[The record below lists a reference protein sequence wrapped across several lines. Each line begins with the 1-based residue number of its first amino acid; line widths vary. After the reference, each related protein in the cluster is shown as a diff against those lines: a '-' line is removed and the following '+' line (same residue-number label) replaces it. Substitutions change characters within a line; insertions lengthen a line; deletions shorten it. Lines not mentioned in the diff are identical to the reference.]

1 MRRNKEEL
9 MELRHILA
17 ATDESDAGRQAV
29 RTAIDLMTRTSAR
42 VTAMRVAPAEAMAV
56 LATASGGA
64 GSSDFGV
71 DFDAVELG
79 RLRRWLDADVVPP
92 AYAGLIE
99 TDVVFGLP
107 GIEIC
112 RYAERNS
119 ADLVVLGRKQRSQM
133 SRLLL
138 GDTADAV
145 ARRSRVPCLFV
156 PPAGGELRNVLVALD
171 GTERGL
177 HVLQEACGFVRGIGA
192 GFHVL
197 TVEQGP
203 SDEPPN
209 LVGTLPLGRSIWLQG
224 RVNQL
229 MANEQLPI
237 SSIAVRRGEI
247 VPQILSAVIELD
259 ADLLIIGYH
268 RGGPPGVLEAGSTA
282 RHLAH
287 KAPCAVLTIPL

>member
-1 MRRNKEEL
+1 

-29 RTAIDLMTRTSAR
+29 RIAIDLMTRTSAR
-42 VTAMRVAPAEAMAV
+42 VTAMRVVSTDAMAV
-56 LATASGGA
+56 MAAASDGA
-64 GSSDFGV
+64 SSDFGM
-71 DFDAVELG
+71 DFDSVELG

-99 TDVVFGLP
+99 TDVAFGLP

-112 RYAERNS
+112 RYAERNT
-119 ADLVVLGRKQRSQM
+119 ADLVVLGRKLRSQM

-145 ARRSRVPCLFV
+145 ARRSRLPCLFV
-156 PPAGGELRNVLVALD
+156 PSGGGELRNVLVAPD
-171 GTERGL
+171 GTDRGL
-177 HVLQEACGFVRGIGA
+177 SVLREACGFVRGIRGSLR
-192 GFHVL
+192 VV
-197 TVEQGP
+197 TVERGP
-203 SDEPPN
+203 SDEPAQ
-209 LVGTLPLGRSIWLQG
+209 LYGTLPLARSIWLQG

-229 MANEQLPI
+229 LANEQLPI

-247 VPQILSAVIELD
+247 VPEILSAVSEFD
-259 ADLLIIGYH
+259 VDLLVIGYH

>member
-1 MRRNKEEL
+1 

-29 RTAIDLMTRTSAR
+29 RTAIDLMTRASAK
-42 VTAMRVAPAEAMAV
+42 VTAMRVVSAEAMAV
-56 LATASGGA
+56 LAAASEGDGPP
-64 GSSDFGV
+64 DFGM
-71 DFDAVELG
+71 DFDSVELG
-79 RLRRWLDADVVPP
+79 RLRRWLGADVVGP
-92 AYAGLIE
+92 ADARLIE
-99 TDVVFGLP
+99 TDVAFGLP

-112 RYAERNS
+112 RYAERNDF
-119 ADLVVLGRKQRSQM
+119 DLVVLGRKLRSQF

-156 PPAGGELRNVLVALD
+156 PPGGGELRSVLVALD
-171 GTERGL
+171 STERGL
-177 HVLQEACGFVRGIGA
+177 GVLREACGFARRIGA
-192 GFHVL
+192 SLRVV
-197 TVEQGP
+197 TVERAS
-203 SDEPPN
+203 SDEPPS
-209 LVGTLPLGRSIWLQG
+209 LAGPLPLARSVWLQG

-229 MANEQLPI
+229 LANEQLSI
-237 SSIAVRRGEI
+237 TSIAVRRGEI
-247 VPQILSAVIELD
+247 VSEILSAVTELD
-259 ADLLIIGYH
+259 ADVLVIGYH

>member
-1 MRRNKEEL
+1 MSRNKEGF
-9 MELRHILA
+9 MELRHVLA

-29 RTAIDLMTRTSAR
+29 RTAIELMTRTSAR
-42 VTAMRVAPAEAMAV
+42 VTAMRVVSADAMAV
-56 LATASGGA
+56 MAVASDGA
-64 GSSDFGV
+64 SSDFGM
-71 DFDAVELG
+71 DFDSVELG

-92 AYAGLIE
+92 PYAGLIE
-99 TDVVFGLP
+99 TDVTFGLP

-145 ARRSRVPCLFV
+145 ARRSRLPCLFV
-156 PPAGGELRNVLVALD
+156 PSGGGELRNVLVALD
-171 GTERGL
+171 GTDRGL
-177 HVLQEACGFVRGIGA
+177 SVLREACGFVRGIG
-192 GFHVL
+192 GSLRVV
-197 TVEQGP
+197 TVERAP
-203 SDEPPN
+203 SDEPPQ
-209 LVGTLPLGRSIWLQG
+209 LYGTLPLARSVWLQG

-229 MANEQLPI
+229 LANEQLPI

-247 VPQILSAVIELD
+247 VPEILSAVSEFD
-259 ADLLIIGYH
+259 VDLLVIGYH

-282 RHLAH
+282 RHLVH

>member
-1 MRRNKEEL
+1 MQL
-9 MELRHILA
+9 HHILA

-29 RTAIDLMTRTSAR
+29 RTALDLMTRTSAR
-42 VTAMRVAPAEAMAV
+42 VTAMRVVTAEAMAV
-56 LATASGGA
+56 LAAA
-64 GSSDFGV
+64 GEGDGSPDFGV
-71 DFDAVELG
+71 DYDSVEIG
-79 RLRRWLDADVVPP
+79 RLRRWLEADVLSP
-92 AYAGLIE
+92 AHAELIE
-99 TDVVFGLP
+99 TNVTFGLP

-112 RYAERNS
+112 RYAEQNLM
-119 ADLVVLGRKQRSQM
+119 DLVVLGRKQRSQM
-133 SRLLL
+133 ARLLL

-156 PPAGGELRNVLVALD
+156 PPSGVDLRNVIVALD

-192 GFHVL
+192 RLHVL

-209 LVGTLPLGRSIWLQG
+209 LVSNLPLGRSIWLQG
-224 RVNQL
+224 RVTQL

-247 VPQILSAVIELD
+247 VPQILSALTELD

>member
-1 MRRNKEEL
+1 MPRNKEEF

-29 RTAIDLMTRTSAR
+29 RTAIDLMARTSAR
-42 VTAMRVAPAEAMAV
+42 VTAMRVVSAEAMAV
-56 LATASGGA
+56 LAAA
-64 GSSDFGV
+64 GDGDGSPGFGV
-71 DFDAVELG
+71 NFDSVELG
-79 RLRRWLDADVVPP
+79 RLRRWLEADVLSP
-92 AYAGLIE
+92 AHAELIE
-99 TDVVFGLP
+99 ADVAFGLP

-112 RYAERNS
+112 RYADQNLM
-119 ADLVVLGRKQRSQM
+119 DLIVLGRKQRSQM
-133 SRLLL
+133 ARLLL

-156 PPAGGELRNVLVALD
+156 PPSGGDLRNVMVALD

-192 GFHVL
+192 RLQVI
-197 TVEQGP
+197 TVEHGP
-203 SDEPPN
+203 SDEPPQ
-209 LVGTLPLGRSIWLQG
+209 LIGTLPLGRSMWLQG

-247 VPQILSAVIELD
+247 VPEILSAVTD
-259 ADLLIIGYH
+259 FDVDLLVIGYH

>member
-17 ATDESDAGRQAV
+17 ATDESDAGRHAV

-42 VTAMRVAPAEAMAV
+42 VTAMRVVPAEAMAV

-171 GTERGL
+171 GTDRGL
-177 HVLQEACGFVRGIGA
+177 GVLREACGFVKAIGA
-192 GFHVL
+192 SLRVI
-197 TVEQGP
+197 TVERASP
-203 SDEPPN
+203 DEPPQ
-209 LVGTLPLGRSIWLQG
+209 LYGALPLGRSVQLQG
-224 RVNQL
+224 RVTQL
-229 MANEQLPI
+229 LANEQLPI
-237 SSIAVRRGEI
+237 SSIIVRRGWIVLEI
-247 VPQILSAVIELD
+247 LAAVAEFGVD
-259 ADLLIIGYH
+259 ALVIGYH
-268 RGGPPGVLEAGSTA
+268 RGGPPGVVEAGSTA
-282 RHLAH
+282 RQLAH
-287 KAPCAVLTIPL
+287 TASCAVLTIPL